1 VRRLSVLPD
10 SALALADRVLARVY
24 ALQRYFLVGCVSLAL
39 ILALQLI
46 RHSHLFPGDDYI
58 HLGTLDGVIQ
68 DYGSSPFQLYQF
80 YDGSTERW
88 QRQIENGPLPWFAD
102 PKLKFRFFRPLS
114 SGLLALDYALFGHR
128 TWGYRIDATLWFV
141 LLVVAYGLWVRRIIP
156 PAPNDR
162 PQSSNSGRSWHPA
175 AMLALLIFVVADNH
189 WLDILWS
196 AGRWVLV
203 STALTVLGCVFYER
217 WRSDAWRPGL
227 YLSVLTIIGGFLS
240 GEVALAI
247 LAFPL
252 ASELFSPEGGR
263 AARLKGLALLFI
275 LAIGYLVFYKVG
287 GYGTHGSNVYL
298 NPMEEPATYLARLP
312 TRILAMSGELLLW
325 TQASLEDVRAGIAGV
340 ALFAVILAPAF
351 RSGSAVSRSRLAALL
366 TGTAGSMLP
375 LASGDPNTRNLMVPL
390 IGVAAMV
397 GIGIHAWWSVLHT
410 RTWQRWVAVPVLFV
424 TTAIHLGISPYR
436 WFTRPAGFER
446 RAASFK
452 EIVRSA
458 NLIDARIPGQRA
470 VFLTGVLGA
479 FFPEYFLRRLEG
491 PALPECWWLL
501 STANAEHVYHR
512 TAPNRLELEL
522 VGRELLSGD
531 GGAFRSLSTPIH
543 KGDRVH
549 LNGLEV
555 DILEVGKVGARRVGF
570 TFDRNL
576 DDPSLVFMAG
586 PLIALK
592 KVVPPAIGETL
603 RLPSA
608 N

>member
-1 VRRLSVLPD
+1 MSQLSVLAD

-24 ALQRYFLVGCVSLAL
+24 ELQRYFLVGCISLAL

-68 DYGSSPFQLYQF
+68 DYGTAPFELYSF
-80 YDGSTERW
+80 YDGSTDRW
-88 QRQIENGPLPWFAD
+88 QRQIEKGPLPWFAD
-102 PKLKFRFFRPLS
+102 PTLKFRFFRPLS
-114 SGLLALDYALFGHR
+114 SGLLALDYAVFGHR
-128 TWGYRIDATLWFV
+128 TWGYRIDATLWFL
-141 LLVVAYGLWVRRIIP
+141 LLVVAYGLWVRRVVP
-156 PAPNDR
+156 PAPADR
-162 PQSSNSGRSWHPA
+162 TESPSLEQSWHPA

-203 STALTVLGCVFYER
+203 STALTVLGCAFYAR
-217 WRSDAWRPGL
+217 WRTDAWGPGL
-227 YLSVLTIIGGFLS
+227 YLSVVAIVGGFLS

-247 LAFPL
+247 LAFPF
-252 ASELFSPEGGR
+252 AGEIFAPEEGR
-263 AARLKGLALLFI
+263 AGRIKGLALLCI

-298 NPMEEPATYLARLP
+298 NPMEEPATFLARLP
-312 TRILAMSGELLLW
+312 TRILAMSGELFLW
-325 TQASLEDVRAGIAGV
+325 TQASFEDVRAGIAGL
-340 ALFAVILAPAF
+340 ALFAVIVSPAF
-351 RSGSAVSRSRLAALL
+351 RSKAAVSRSRLAALL
-366 TGTAGSMLP
+366 VGTGGSMLP

-390 IGVAAMV
+390 IGVAALV
-397 GIGIHAWWSVLHT
+397 GIGIHSWWSILHT
-410 RTWQRWVAVPVLFV
+410 RTWHRWVAVPVLFV
-424 TTAIHLGISPYR
+424 TIAIHLGISPYR

-452 EIVRSA
+452 EIVRRS

-501 STANAEHVYHR
+501 STANAEHVYQR

-522 VGRELLSGD
+522 VGRDLLSGD
-531 GGAFRSLSTPIH
+531 GGAFRSLTTPIH
-543 KGDRVH
+543 AGDRVR
-549 LNGLEV
+549 LKGLEV
-555 DILEVGKVGARRVGF
+555 EILEVGKVGAKRVGF

-576 DDPSLVFMAG
+576 DDPSLVFLAG
-586 PLIALK
+586 PLIALE
-592 KVVPPAIGETL
+592 KVVPPAIGKTL